1 MAKSKKE
8 RAHKIQKLW
17 SHLLLRVSGV
27 TVKVEGAEHVQP
39 YGSYMVM
46 ANHQSYFDIF
56 ILLTIPLFI
65 HWMAKEELFKIPL
78 FGTMLR
84 SFGGISVDRGQGAK
98 GFSSIKKAS
107 RTIRKG
113 STVLIFPEG
122 TRSTSGE
129 LLPFTEGGFF
139 LAILS
144 RAVVLPIIIKGTAK
158 VMPKGSFRVSR
169 GAVQVIIRE
178 PIETK
183 GFSLKDRGKLQ
194 EVVRSVFLEALQDSE
209 TSQG

>member
-1 MAKSKKE
+1 MAKSRKE
-8 RAHKIQKLW
+8 RVHKIQKLW
-17 SHLLLRVSGV
+17 SHLLLRVGGV
-27 TVKVEGAEHVQP
+27 KVKVEGTEYVQP
-39 YGSYMVM
+39 YGSYMIM

-84 SFGGISVDRGQGAK
+84 SLGGISIDRGQRAR

-107 RTIRKG
+107 RTIRRG

-122 TRSTSGE
+122 TRSSSGE
-129 LLPFTEGGFF
+129 LLPFNEGGFF

-144 RAVVLPIIIKGTAK
+144 RAVVLPIIIKGTYK
-158 VMPKGSFRVSR
+158 VMPKGSFRVSP
-169 GAVQVIIRE
+169 GAVHVIIKA

-183 GFSLKDRGKLQ
+183 GFSLKERSKLK
-194 EVVRSVFLEALQDSE
+194 EKVRSVFQEDLQGTEASK
-209 TSQG
+209 G